1 MYSALIAPTNI
12 NNSSWKLNSTE
23 NCEEII
29 FYVNMK
35 TCHEFRLPE
44 GQMKS
49 QRRNQHDLNHKL
61 LIDQYLAKFPLSKQN
76 LRKKKTLEKGLK
88 FSPLSTALS
97 RFYSLQNKLR
107 KTLEFICL

>member
-44 GQMKS
+44 G
-49 QRRNQHDLNHKL
+49 
-61 LIDQYLAKFPLSKQN
+61 
-76 LRKKKTLEKGLK
+76 
-88 FSPLSTALS
+88 
-97 RFYSLQNKLR
+97 
-107 KTLEFICL
+107 